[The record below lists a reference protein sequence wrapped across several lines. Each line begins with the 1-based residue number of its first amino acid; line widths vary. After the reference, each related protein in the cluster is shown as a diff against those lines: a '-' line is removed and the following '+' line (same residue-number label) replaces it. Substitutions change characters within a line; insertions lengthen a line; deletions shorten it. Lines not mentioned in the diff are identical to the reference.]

1 MLDKW
6 DRRDNKKRRRKNFRR
21 DNRVSVMLADE
32 LSYRERSDKQLKLP
46 RKKRI

>member
-1 MLDKW
+1 MLNNKW

-21 DNRVSVMLADE
+21 DNRVSVELADR
-32 LSYRERSDKQLKLP
+32 LSYGERKLP